1 MPARAMPSTAIF
13 SAMKNRLPARRCP
26 AWRRAAPLLAAS
38 CGLLAGCVSLPEASE
53 IDGAVAAYPEGTLPA
68 QYDGRARFRQIYC
81 DLAAPRLAATTPPTH
96 CNDVLWRLG
105 DEPRPAKAGEAH
117 PPRMAPGLHVLVI
130 GGAFSDCR
138 DPPAIAFQD
147 AIPRLTAQGVRIRS
161 VQVSGRSGPQFNAR
175 LIAAA
180 LGAGQV
186 RPDERVVLV
195 GYSKGAVD
203 ALQFLFD
210 FPELRSQ
217 VVAVISVAGAIRGSP
232 LADDGEW
239 WYRTFLDEAFEGTC
253 DPGDGQVVQSLRPEV
268 REAWLDS
275 HPLPPG
281 IRYYSLVAVPTAGQ
295 LSRALA
301 VSWRRLAEYDR
312 RNDGQVLAR
321 DAIVPGSTVLGYVNA
336 DHWDIALDLQI
347 PHLSVRPSTRV
358 MPRSELLE
366 AALLFASED
375 LARAQPTGASR

>member
-1 MPARAMPSTAIF
+1 
-13 SAMKNRLPARRCP
+13 
-26 AWRRAAPLLAAS
+26 
-38 CGLLAGCVSLPEASE
+38 
-53 IDGAVAAYPEGTLPA
+53 
-68 QYDGRARFRQIYC
+68 
-81 DLAAPRLAATTPPTH
+81 
-96 CNDVLWRLG
+96 
-105 DEPRPAKAGEAH
+105 
-117 PPRMAPGLHVLVI
+117 VLVI

-138 DPPAIAFQD
+138 EPSSIAFQD
-147 AIPRLTAQGVRIRS
+147 AIPGLTAQGVRIRS
-161 VQVSGRSGPQFNAR
+161 LQVSGRSGPQYNAR

-180 LGAGQV
+180 LGPGQV

-203 ALQFLFD
+203 ALQFLLD
-210 FPELRSQ
+210 FPELRSP

-239 WYRTFLDEAFEGTC
+239 WYRTFFDEAFAGTC
-253 DPGDGQVVQSLRPEV
+253 DPGDGQVVQSLRPQV

-281 IRYYSLVAVPTAGQ
+281 IRYYSLVGIPTADQ

-301 VSWRRLAEYDR
+301 VSWRRLADYDR

-321 DAIVPGSTVLGYVNA
+321 DAVLPGSTVLGYVNA

-375 LARAQPTGASR
+375 LARAQPAGASR